1 MNLTEDMLQRRVLVD
16 CVADVNAV
24 SRMVGLF
31 PMSQEQH
38 DQESLDSSLRMAE
51 IVELL
56 PVLDRIA
63 NWVSEAATGIQIE
76 GAEIPPDSE
85 FATKFHAMVHS
96 VVAMALFTSTA
107 NLVEMGCLELPSSS

>member
-1 MNLTEDMLQRRVLVD
+1 MLKRRVLMD
-16 CVADVNAV
+16 CVADVHKA

-31 PMSQEQH
+31 PMSKEQH
-38 DQESLDSSLRMAE
+38 DQEALGSALRMAE

-63 NWVSEAATGIQIE
+63 EWVSEVATGIQIE
-76 GAEIPPDSE
+76 GAGVSPDSE
-85 FATKFHAMVHS
+85 FAQKFHTMFHS

-107 NLVEMGCLELPSSS
+107 NLVEMGALKLPSSS